1 MSSFKKTKTLLYLI
15 SEKSTKQNGEYSQIK
30 RRKSTTP
37 GSPSEKY
44 QEGQSE
50 QSGVFVPTPLGDS
63 GPWLKL
69 KYRKRYEIKTT
80 ILTPT
85 LSQTIQQ
92 SELKQELRNKTE
104 ANALSLLLLLTTL
117 FYTTI
122 SFLLETSHKK
132 KKGLLRI
139 L

>member
-1 MSSFKKTKTLLYLI
+1 MRSFKKTKTLLYLI
-15 SEKSTKQNGEYSQIK
+15 SEKSTEQNGEDPQVE
-30 RRKSTTP
+30 RRKSPTP
-37 GSPSEKY
+37 SSPSEKS

-50 QSGVFVPTPLGDS
+50 QSGVFVPIPLGDN
-63 GPWLKL
+63 GLWLKP

-92 SELKQELRNKTE
+92 SELKQKLRNKTE
-104 ANALSLLLLLTTL
+104 ANALGLVLLLTTF

-122 SFLLETSHKK
+122 CFFRNFK
-132 KKGLLRI
+132 
-139 L
+139 